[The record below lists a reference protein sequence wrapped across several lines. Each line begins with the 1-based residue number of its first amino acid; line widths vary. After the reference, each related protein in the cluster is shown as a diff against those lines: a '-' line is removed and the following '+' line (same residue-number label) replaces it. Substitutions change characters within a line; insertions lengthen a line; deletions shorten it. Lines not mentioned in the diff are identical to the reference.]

1 MTEAYPLH
9 WPPGWQRTDP
19 YKQRNDSRFKTTF
32 SVAHRNLMNELRK
45 LGATNVVVSSWM
57 ALTNAGLP
65 RADQARRRIED
76 PGVAV
81 YFTLRERPM
90 VMARDG
96 YSNVHDNLHS
106 IGHAIAHLR
115 GLERHGG
122 AMMMERAFSGFAA
135 LPPPDGSPQ
144 MGTTVR
150 HWTAILGRPENWREL
165 APETQRM
172 WIDGRFKALARQ
184 LHPDNRETGDEIAFR
199 ELSEAKQAALAN
211 VGQPLP

>member
-1 MTEAYPLH
+1 MTESYPLH
-9 WPPGWQRTDP
+9 WPDGWARTAAS
-19 YKQRNDSRFKTTF
+19 KRTSNSRFKTTF
-32 SVAHRNLMNELRK
+32 GAAHRNLMAELHR
-45 LGATNVVVSSWM
+45 LGARGVVVSSWM
-57 ALTNAGLP
+57 PLNNSGAP
-65 RADQARRRIED
+65 RADAARRRIED

-81 YFTLRERPM
+81 YFTLRGRPM

-135 LPPPDGSPQ
+135 LPSPDGSPQ
-144 MGTTVR
+144 VGTTVR
-150 HWTAILGRPENWREL
+150 HWTDILGRPENWREL

-172 WIDGRFKALARQ
+172 WVDNRFKALAKK
-184 LHPDNRETGDEIAFR
+184 LHPDNPETGSEMAFR
-199 ELSEAKQAALAN
+199 DLVAAKQAALAN